1 MLTITKIDRFTQC
14 NFCLGVTESRP
25 GFEHLPRVDAVYRLK
40 VSYFCDELAHE
51 FRACGSCLEQ
61 LRDDFDNAIR
71 SEVY

>member
-14 NFCLGVTESRP
+14 NFCLGVNEKRS

-40 VSYFCDELAHE
+40 VSYCCDELTHE

-61 LRDDFDNAIR
+61 LHDDLGNAIG

>member
-14 NFCLGVTESRP
+14 NFCLGVNQKRH

-40 VSYFCDELAHE
+40 VSYCRDELAHE

-61 LRDDFDNAIR
+61 LRDDLSSAIR
-71 SEVY
+71 SEVV